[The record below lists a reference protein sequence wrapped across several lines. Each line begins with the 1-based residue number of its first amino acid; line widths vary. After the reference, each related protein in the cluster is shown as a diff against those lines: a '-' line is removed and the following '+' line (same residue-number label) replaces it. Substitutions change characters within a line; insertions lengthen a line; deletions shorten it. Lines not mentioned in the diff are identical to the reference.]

1 VAARLRDRL
10 DVARLLVSEVGAV
23 IGAHVGTGLV
33 GVVVVPRTGATPA
46 PPGR

>member
-1 VAARLRDRL
+1 
-10 DVARLLVSEVGAV
+10 V